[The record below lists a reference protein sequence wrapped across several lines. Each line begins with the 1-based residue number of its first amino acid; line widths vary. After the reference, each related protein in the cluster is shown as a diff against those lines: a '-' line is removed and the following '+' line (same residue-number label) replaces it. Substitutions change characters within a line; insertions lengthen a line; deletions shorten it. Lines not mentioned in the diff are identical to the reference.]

1 MLGDPPPTLGD
12 PPPTLGDPP
21 LTLGEGRLLYKKG
34 AARLCWPPL
43 YLYNSILLRGGFI
56 FTALPILMAKAR
68 IPVPNLKDP
77 LGVLNLTAA
86 IAAGITK
93 AGKDSLLAGT
103 LATELQAAAAKVP
116 AALAMHQRA
125 KDLGKE
131 IEKLYEQ
138 RDAVVAECLPLVQR
152 GSKSLQ
158 GSLGTDQ
165 LRQMGD
171 YGYTVDD
178 SPRPPKAKV

>member
-1 MLGDPPPTLGD
+1 
-12 PPPTLGDPP
+12 
-21 LTLGEGRLLYKKG
+21 
-34 AARLCWPPL
+34 
-43 YLYNSILLRGGFI
+43 
-56 FTALPILMAKAR
+56 MAQAR
-68 IPVPNLKDP
+68 IPVPGLKDP

-86 IAAGITK
+86 VGAGIIK
-93 AGKDSLLAGT
+93 AGKDSLLASP
-103 LATELQAAAAKVP
+103 LATELQAAAKVL
-116 AALAMHQRA
+116 AALALHQRA
-125 KDLGKE
+125 KDLEKE
-131 IEKLYEQ
+131 IEKRYEQ

-158 GSLGTDQ
+158 VSLGTSQ